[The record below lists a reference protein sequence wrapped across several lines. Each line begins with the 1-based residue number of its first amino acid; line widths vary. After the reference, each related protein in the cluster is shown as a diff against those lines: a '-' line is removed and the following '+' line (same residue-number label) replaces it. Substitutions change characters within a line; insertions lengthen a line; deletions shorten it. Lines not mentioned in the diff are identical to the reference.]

1 VYLVEK
7 KLIVENRERLSVL
20 NDRGKI
26 DNMVVFLAYRKL
38 RKMLAASSSAYT
50 CKIIEKAQG
59 K

>member
-1 VYLVEK
+1 VEK